1 MTKYLLNGWGWSMP
15 QPKKGTLSYE
25 DLSEEEFDKEVI
37 GAISCIGNPILAK
50 VLELPFNP
58 GYIDLKPGDIALVI
72 NLSGGRLHVGDKSFP
87 EDVDV
92 KYTKVQLQEAAA
104 V

>member
-1 MTKYLLNGWGWSMP
+1 MAVYVLNSWSWTMTN
-15 QPKKGTLSYE
+15 PKFGDCHFE

-58 GYIDLKPGDIALVI
+58 QYIDLKPGDTALVI
-72 NLSGGRLHVGDKSFP
+72 NLSGGRLRVGDKSFP
-87 EDVDV
+87 DDVDV